1 MGQPTEEAFPRV
13 LEKVLV
19 GQPVSYPG
27 TLFYEIKSFCLK
39 PNTEVFEEL
48 LQTVAYVAVQG
59 KP

>member
-19 GQPVSYPG
+19 GQSVSYPG
-27 TLFYEIKSFCLK
+27 TLFYKTKPFSFK
-39 PNTEVFEEL
+39 PNTVAIEEL
-48 LQTVAYVAVQG
+48 LQTEAYVAVQG